1 MKETVAFCDHCGT
14 ILGKDD
20 FEDTIIERDDDIF
33 FRADLC
39 CKCSDKLNSIIRE
52 FLGRGA

>member
-33 FRADLC
+33 FRAD
-39 CKCSDKLNSIIRE
+39 
-52 FLGRGA
+52 